1 MLVGIVRL
9 IFWTSKGGMGRW
21 KLTEKEGWIRI
32 EVRVVV
38 CVNRFVKMKEH
49 LPFSSSA
56 NISMSDQRC
65 FNFVDQHWNNADP
78 MLKMKQ
84 NLTSGF
90 QCCTT
95 LIKQHWNNVAQRWN
109 IIEHWNNVA
118 QRWYNVVSILFK
130 GGLNIVEIT
139 LKPLRLLNMDL

>member
-38 CVNRFVKMKEH
+38 CVNRFVKMKSTYH
-49 LPFSSSA
+49 LVAQP
-56 NISMSDQRC
+56 
-65 FNFVDQHWNNADP
+65 
-78 MLKMKQ
+78 
-84 NLTSGF
+84 TF
-90 QCCTT
+90 QCQINVASTLWTNTEIT
-95 LIKQHWNNVAQRWN
+95 LIRCWKWNKIRHQVFNVAQHWNNVAQYWN
-109 IIEHWNNVA
+109 NIEHWNNVA

-130 GGLNIVEIT
+130 GSLNIVET
-139 LKPLRLLNMDL
+139 TFKPLRLLNMDL

>member
-84 NLTSGF
+84 NPTSGF

-95 LIKQHWNNVAQRWN
+95 LKQCCTILKQHW
-109 IIEHWNNVA
+109 
-118 QRWYNVVSILFK
+118 
-130 GGLNIVEIT
+130 T
-139 LKPLRLLNMDL
+139 LKQCCTTLYQYCLKVASTLLKLHLNHSGYWIWICK